1 VNFNSA
7 PKWLVYAL
15 ICCSWWGIFGFL
27 SKVGSMRLRPQQM
40 LAIFILGMLP
50 PVLLAWWR
58 EGMKIETD
66 RLGVICGLLIGL
78 LGNLGQ
84 IAFFAAMRVGQAS
97 IVGPV
102 TSLFPV
108 LSVILAIIFLRER
121 MNPAQIAGVVLA
133 VASVII
139 LSL

>member
-1 VNFNSA
+1 
-7 PKWLVYAL
+7 
-15 ICCSWWGIFGFL
+15 
-27 SKVGSMRLRPQQM
+27 MRLRPQQM

-121 MNPAQIAGVVLA
+121 INPAQIAGVVLA